1 MLKSKKAKI
10 ALFSGLGVAAV
21 ALVGGALLYSGVMGG
36 STVGDETMPTSLSY
50 QVVQEGSIASSTLLT
65 GVVSAAEEQY
75 VYYDPSKGDISEI
88 LVEPG
93 SQVEAG
99 TALLRYDSTELQ
111 SALDSAV
118 RARDKV
124 GRQIDELQRN
134 YQTVT
139 VPADATTGEETQST
153 SQQSYDSQLADLN
166 DAYADAQAA
175 VDKAYIAVLEAT
187 VTSTVSGTV
196 VEVNKSVSKNAT
208 GSQTVIHIVNQASLQ
223 VKGNLTE
230 YDLANIATDQAV
242 KLTTKVYPDQTWD
255 GKISYISNYPATDQ
269 EASAVA
275 GATSGTGAKYPFK
288 VAITSEVG
296 DLKQGFTVNIEV
308 VNTSK
313 NILVPVTAVV
323 YEEDKTFVWTIVDGK
338 AKKVEVTLGNADAI
352 NQEVQTGLAVGD
364 HVISY
369 PTLDLEDGKE
379 VEAYEEPA
387 KLTNIIKSYRNGDQ
401 ELRVL
406 KDIDLEVEEGE
417 FLAIMG
423 PSGSG
428 KSTLMNIIGL
438 LDRSSSGNYWLE
450 GEEVSQ
456 LSEKKLASV
465 RNDQIGFVF
474 QQFFLLSKLNALQNV
489 ELPLIYAGVPSA
501 KRKKLAKQ
509 YLEKVELAERM
520 THLPSELSGG
530 QKQRV
535 AIARALVNTPAI
547 ILADEPTGALDTK
560 TGQQIMELLIELNN
574 EGKTII
580 MVTHEPEIAAYAKRT
595 IVLRD
600 GVITED
606 RRREEI

>member
-21 ALVGGALLYSGVMGG
+21 ALVGGALLYSGG
-36 STVGDETMPTSLSY
+36 STVSDETMPTSLSY

-124 GRQIDELQRN
+124 GRQIDELQQN

-139 VPADATTGEETQST
+139 VPADATTGEDTQST
-153 SQQSYDSQLADLN
+153 SQQSYDSHLADLN

-175 VDKAYIAVLEAT
+175 VDKAYTAVLEAT

-208 GSQTVIHIVNQASLQ
+208 GSQTVIHIVNQTSLE

-275 GATSGTGAKYPFK
+275 GATSGTSAKYPFK
-288 VAITSEVG
+288 VALTSEVG

-338 AKKVEVTLGNADAI
+338 AKKVEVTLGNADAT
-352 NQEVQTGLAVGD
+352 NQEVKTGLAVGD
-364 HVISY
+364 HVISF

-387 KLTNIIKSYRNGDQ
+387 N
-401 ELRVL
+401 
-406 KDIDLEVEEGE
+406 
-417 FLAIMG
+417 
-423 PSGSG
+423 
-428 KSTLMNIIGL
+428 
-438 LDRSSSGNYWLE
+438 
-450 GEEVSQ
+450 
-456 LSEKKLASV
+456 
-465 RNDQIGFVF
+465 
-474 QQFFLLSKLNALQNV
+474 
-489 ELPLIYAGVPSA
+489 
-501 KRKKLAKQ
+501 
-509 YLEKVELAERM
+509 
-520 THLPSELSGG
+520 
-530 QKQRV
+530 
-535 AIARALVNTPAI
+535 
-547 ILADEPTGALDTK
+547 
-560 TGQQIMELLIELNN
+560 
-574 EGKTII
+574 
-580 MVTHEPEIAAYAKRT
+580 
-595 IVLRD
+595 
-600 GVITED
+600 
-606 RRREEI
+606 

>member
-21 ALVGGALLYSGVMGG
+21 ALVGGALLFSGVMGG
-36 STVGDETMPTSLSY
+36 STVSEETMPTSLSY

-111 SALDSAV
+111 SALDTAV

-139 VPADATTGEETQST
+139 VPADATTGEDTQST

-175 VDKAYIAVLEAT
+175 VDKAYTAVLEAT

-208 GSQTVIHIVNQASLQ
+208 GSQTVIHIVNQTSLE

-275 GATSGTGAKYPFK
+275 GATSGTSAKYPFK
-288 VAITSEVG
+288 VALTSEVG

-364 HVISY
+364 HVISF

-387 KLTNIIKSYRNGDQ
+387 N
-401 ELRVL
+401 
-406 KDIDLEVEEGE
+406 
-417 FLAIMG
+417 
-423 PSGSG
+423 
-428 KSTLMNIIGL
+428 
-438 LDRSSSGNYWLE
+438 
-450 GEEVSQ
+450 
-456 LSEKKLASV
+456 
-465 RNDQIGFVF
+465 
-474 QQFFLLSKLNALQNV
+474 
-489 ELPLIYAGVPSA
+489 
-501 KRKKLAKQ
+501 
-509 YLEKVELAERM
+509 
-520 THLPSELSGG
+520 
-530 QKQRV
+530 
-535 AIARALVNTPAI
+535 
-547 ILADEPTGALDTK
+547 
-560 TGQQIMELLIELNN
+560 
-574 EGKTII
+574 
-580 MVTHEPEIAAYAKRT
+580 
-595 IVLRD
+595 
-600 GVITED
+600 
-606 RRREEI
+606 

>member
-36 STVGDETMPTSLSY
+36 STVSDETMPTSLSY

-139 VPADATTGEETQST
+139 VPADATTGEDTQST

-175 VDKAYIAVLEAT
+175 VDKAYTAVLEAT

-208 GSQTVIHIVNQASLQ
+208 GSQTVIHIVNQSSLQ

-275 GATSGTGAKYPFK
+275 GATSGTSAKYPFK
-288 VAITSEVG
+288 VALTSEVG

-352 NQEVQTGLAVGD
+352 NQEVQTGLAVGN

-387 KLTNIIKSYRNGDQ
+387 N
-401 ELRVL
+401 
-406 KDIDLEVEEGE
+406 
-417 FLAIMG
+417 
-423 PSGSG
+423 
-428 KSTLMNIIGL
+428 
-438 LDRSSSGNYWLE
+438 
-450 GEEVSQ
+450 
-456 LSEKKLASV
+456 
-465 RNDQIGFVF
+465 
-474 QQFFLLSKLNALQNV
+474 
-489 ELPLIYAGVPSA
+489 
-501 KRKKLAKQ
+501 
-509 YLEKVELAERM
+509 
-520 THLPSELSGG
+520 
-530 QKQRV
+530 
-535 AIARALVNTPAI
+535 
-547 ILADEPTGALDTK
+547 
-560 TGQQIMELLIELNN
+560 
-574 EGKTII
+574 
-580 MVTHEPEIAAYAKRT
+580 
-595 IVLRD
+595 
-600 GVITED
+600 
-606 RRREEI
+606 

>member
-21 ALVGGALLYSGVMGG
+21 ALVGGALLFSGGMGG
-36 STVGDETMPTSLSY
+36 STVSDETMPTSLSY

-111 SALDSAV
+111 SALDTAV

-139 VPADATTGEETQST
+139 VPADATTGEDTQST

-175 VDKAYIAVLEAT
+175 VDKAYTAVLEAT

-208 GSQTVIHIVNQASLQ
+208 GSQTVIHIVNQSSLQ

-275 GATSGTGAKYPFK
+275 GATSGTSAKYPFK
-288 VAITSEVG
+288 VALTSEVG

-387 KLTNIIKSYRNGDQ
+387 N
-401 ELRVL
+401 
-406 KDIDLEVEEGE
+406 
-417 FLAIMG
+417 
-423 PSGSG
+423 
-428 KSTLMNIIGL
+428 
-438 LDRSSSGNYWLE
+438 
-450 GEEVSQ
+450 
-456 LSEKKLASV
+456 
-465 RNDQIGFVF
+465 
-474 QQFFLLSKLNALQNV
+474 
-489 ELPLIYAGVPSA
+489 
-501 KRKKLAKQ
+501 
-509 YLEKVELAERM
+509 
-520 THLPSELSGG
+520 
-530 QKQRV
+530 
-535 AIARALVNTPAI
+535 
-547 ILADEPTGALDTK
+547 
-560 TGQQIMELLIELNN
+560 
-574 EGKTII
+574 
-580 MVTHEPEIAAYAKRT
+580 
-595 IVLRD
+595 
-600 GVITED
+600 
-606 RRREEI
+606 

>member
-124 GRQIDELQRN
+124 GRQIDELKRN

-139 VPADATTGEETQST
+139 VPADATTGEDTQST
-153 SQQSYDSQLADLN
+153 SQQSYNSQLADLN
-166 DAYADAQAA
+166 NAYADAQAA
-175 VDKAYIAVLEAT
+175 VDKAYTAVLEAT

-196 VEVNKSVSKNAT
+196 VELNKSVSKNAT
-208 GSQTVIHIVNQASLQ
+208 GSQTVIHIVNQSSLQ

-255 GKISYISNYPATDQ
+255 GKISYVSNYPATDQ

-275 GATSGTGAKYPFK
+275 GAKRGTGAKYPFK

-296 DLKQGFTVNIEV
+296 DLKLGFTVNIEV

-387 KLTNIIKSYRNGDQ
+387 N
-401 ELRVL
+401 
-406 KDIDLEVEEGE
+406 
-417 FLAIMG
+417 
-423 PSGSG
+423 
-428 KSTLMNIIGL
+428 
-438 LDRSSSGNYWLE
+438 
-450 GEEVSQ
+450 
-456 LSEKKLASV
+456 
-465 RNDQIGFVF
+465 
-474 QQFFLLSKLNALQNV
+474 
-489 ELPLIYAGVPSA
+489 
-501 KRKKLAKQ
+501 
-509 YLEKVELAERM
+509 
-520 THLPSELSGG
+520 
-530 QKQRV
+530 
-535 AIARALVNTPAI
+535 
-547 ILADEPTGALDTK
+547 
-560 TGQQIMELLIELNN
+560 
-574 EGKTII
+574 
-580 MVTHEPEIAAYAKRT
+580 
-595 IVLRD
+595 
-600 GVITED
+600 
-606 RRREEI
+606 

>member
-21 ALVGGALLYSGVMGG
+21 ALVGGALLFSGVMGG

-124 GRQIDELQRN
+124 GRQIDELQQN

-139 VPADATTGEETQST
+139 VPADATTGEDTQST

-208 GSQTVIHIVNQASLQ
+208 GSQTVIHIVNQTSLE

-275 GATSGTGAKYPFK
+275 GATSGTSAKYPFK
-288 VAITSEVG
+288 VALTSEVG

-338 AKKVEVTLGNADAI
+338 AKKVEVTLGNADAT
-352 NQEVQTGLAVGD
+352 NQEVKTGLAVGD
-364 HVISY
+364 HVISF

-387 KLTNIIKSYRNGDQ
+387 N
-401 ELRVL
+401 
-406 KDIDLEVEEGE
+406 
-417 FLAIMG
+417 
-423 PSGSG
+423 
-428 KSTLMNIIGL
+428 
-438 LDRSSSGNYWLE
+438 
-450 GEEVSQ
+450 
-456 LSEKKLASV
+456 
-465 RNDQIGFVF
+465 
-474 QQFFLLSKLNALQNV
+474 
-489 ELPLIYAGVPSA
+489 
-501 KRKKLAKQ
+501 
-509 YLEKVELAERM
+509 
-520 THLPSELSGG
+520 
-530 QKQRV
+530 
-535 AIARALVNTPAI
+535 
-547 ILADEPTGALDTK
+547 
-560 TGQQIMELLIELNN
+560 
-574 EGKTII
+574 
-580 MVTHEPEIAAYAKRT
+580 
-595 IVLRD
+595 
-600 GVITED
+600 
-606 RRREEI
+606 

>member
-21 ALVGGALLYSGVMGG
+21 ALVGGALLFSGGMGG
-36 STVGDETMPTSLSY
+36 STVSEETMPTSLSY

-111 SALDSAV
+111 SALDTAV

-124 GRQIDELQRN
+124 GRQIDELQQN

-139 VPADATTGEETQST
+139 VPADATTGEDTQST

-175 VDKAYIAVLEAT
+175 VDKAYTAVLEAT

-208 GSQTVIHIVNQASLQ
+208 GSQTVIHIVNQTSLE

-275 GATSGTGAKYPFK
+275 GATSGASAKYPFK
-288 VAITSEVG
+288 VALTSEVG

-338 AKKVEVTLGNADAI
+338 AKKVEVTLGNADAT
-352 NQEVQTGLAVGD
+352 NQEVKTGLAVGD

-387 KLTNIIKSYRNGDQ
+387 N
-401 ELRVL
+401 
-406 KDIDLEVEEGE
+406 
-417 FLAIMG
+417 
-423 PSGSG
+423 
-428 KSTLMNIIGL
+428 
-438 LDRSSSGNYWLE
+438 
-450 GEEVSQ
+450 
-456 LSEKKLASV
+456 
-465 RNDQIGFVF
+465 
-474 QQFFLLSKLNALQNV
+474 
-489 ELPLIYAGVPSA
+489 
-501 KRKKLAKQ
+501 
-509 YLEKVELAERM
+509 
-520 THLPSELSGG
+520 
-530 QKQRV
+530 
-535 AIARALVNTPAI
+535 
-547 ILADEPTGALDTK
+547 
-560 TGQQIMELLIELNN
+560 
-574 EGKTII
+574 
-580 MVTHEPEIAAYAKRT
+580 
-595 IVLRD
+595 
-600 GVITED
+600 
-606 RRREEI
+606 

>member
-21 ALVGGALLYSGVMGG
+21 ALVGGALLFSGVMGG
-36 STVGDETMPTSLSY
+36 STVSEETMPTSLSY

-111 SALDSAV
+111 SALDTAV

-124 GRQIDELQRN
+124 GRQIDELQQN

-139 VPADATTGEETQST
+139 VPADATTGEDTQST

-175 VDKAYIAVLEAT
+175 VDKAYTAVLEAT

-275 GATSGTGAKYPFK
+275 GATSGTSAKYPFK
-288 VAITSEVG
+288 VALTSEVG

-338 AKKVEVTLGNADAI
+338 AKKVEVTLGNADAT
-352 NQEVQTGLAVGD
+352 NQEVKTGLAVGD

-387 KLTNIIKSYRNGDQ
+387 N
-401 ELRVL
+401 
-406 KDIDLEVEEGE
+406 
-417 FLAIMG
+417 
-423 PSGSG
+423 
-428 KSTLMNIIGL
+428 
-438 LDRSSSGNYWLE
+438 
-450 GEEVSQ
+450 
-456 LSEKKLASV
+456 
-465 RNDQIGFVF
+465 
-474 QQFFLLSKLNALQNV
+474 
-489 ELPLIYAGVPSA
+489 
-501 KRKKLAKQ
+501 
-509 YLEKVELAERM
+509 
-520 THLPSELSGG
+520 
-530 QKQRV
+530 
-535 AIARALVNTPAI
+535 
-547 ILADEPTGALDTK
+547 
-560 TGQQIMELLIELNN
+560 
-574 EGKTII
+574 
-580 MVTHEPEIAAYAKRT
+580 
-595 IVLRD
+595 
-600 GVITED
+600 
-606 RRREEI
+606 

>member
-21 ALVGGALLYSGVMGG
+21 ALVGGALLFSGVMGG

-139 VPADATTGEETQST
+139 VPADATTGEDTQST

-175 VDKAYIAVLEAT
+175 VDKAYTAVLEAT

-208 GSQTVIHIVNQASLQ
+208 GSQTVIHIVNQTSLE

-275 GATSGTGAKYPFK
+275 GATSGTSAKYPFK
-288 VAITSEVG
+288 VALTSEVG

-352 NQEVQTGLAVGD
+352 NQEVQTGLSVGD
-364 HVISY
+364 HVISF

-387 KLTNIIKSYRNGDQ
+387 N
-401 ELRVL
+401 
-406 KDIDLEVEEGE
+406 
-417 FLAIMG
+417 
-423 PSGSG
+423 
-428 KSTLMNIIGL
+428 
-438 LDRSSSGNYWLE
+438 
-450 GEEVSQ
+450 
-456 LSEKKLASV
+456 
-465 RNDQIGFVF
+465 
-474 QQFFLLSKLNALQNV
+474 
-489 ELPLIYAGVPSA
+489 
-501 KRKKLAKQ
+501 
-509 YLEKVELAERM
+509 
-520 THLPSELSGG
+520 
-530 QKQRV
+530 
-535 AIARALVNTPAI
+535 
-547 ILADEPTGALDTK
+547 
-560 TGQQIMELLIELNN
+560 
-574 EGKTII
+574 
-580 MVTHEPEIAAYAKRT
+580 
-595 IVLRD
+595 
-600 GVITED
+600 
-606 RRREEI
+606 

>member
-36 STVGDETMPTSLSY
+36 STVSDETMPTSLSY

-175 VDKAYIAVLEAT
+175 VDKAYTAVLEAT

-364 HVISY
+364 HVISN

-387 KLTNIIKSYRNGDQ
+387 N
-401 ELRVL
+401 
-406 KDIDLEVEEGE
+406 
-417 FLAIMG
+417 
-423 PSGSG
+423 
-428 KSTLMNIIGL
+428 
-438 LDRSSSGNYWLE
+438 
-450 GEEVSQ
+450 
-456 LSEKKLASV
+456 
-465 RNDQIGFVF
+465 
-474 QQFFLLSKLNALQNV
+474 
-489 ELPLIYAGVPSA
+489 
-501 KRKKLAKQ
+501 
-509 YLEKVELAERM
+509 
-520 THLPSELSGG
+520 
-530 QKQRV
+530 
-535 AIARALVNTPAI
+535 
-547 ILADEPTGALDTK
+547 
-560 TGQQIMELLIELNN
+560 
-574 EGKTII
+574 
-580 MVTHEPEIAAYAKRT
+580 
-595 IVLRD
+595 
-600 GVITED
+600 
-606 RRREEI
+606 

>member
-21 ALVGGALLYSGVMGG
+21 ALVGGALLFSGVMGG

-124 GRQIDELQRN
+124 GRQIDELQQN

-139 VPADATTGEETQST
+139 VPADATTGEDTQST

-175 VDKAYIAVLEAT
+175 VDKAYTAVLEAT

-208 GSQTVIHIVNQASLQ
+208 GSQTVIHIVNQTSLE

-275 GATSGTGAKYPFK
+275 GATSGTSAKYPFK
-288 VAITSEVG
+288 VALTSEVG

-338 AKKVEVTLGNADAI
+338 AKKVEVTLGNADAT
-352 NQEVQTGLAVGD
+352 NQEVKTGLAVGD
-364 HVISY
+364 HVISF

-387 KLTNIIKSYRNGDQ
+387 N
-401 ELRVL
+401 
-406 KDIDLEVEEGE
+406 
-417 FLAIMG
+417 
-423 PSGSG
+423 
-428 KSTLMNIIGL
+428 
-438 LDRSSSGNYWLE
+438 
-450 GEEVSQ
+450 
-456 LSEKKLASV
+456 
-465 RNDQIGFVF
+465 
-474 QQFFLLSKLNALQNV
+474 
-489 ELPLIYAGVPSA
+489 
-501 KRKKLAKQ
+501 
-509 YLEKVELAERM
+509 
-520 THLPSELSGG
+520 
-530 QKQRV
+530 
-535 AIARALVNTPAI
+535 
-547 ILADEPTGALDTK
+547 
-560 TGQQIMELLIELNN
+560 
-574 EGKTII
+574 
-580 MVTHEPEIAAYAKRT
+580 
-595 IVLRD
+595 
-600 GVITED
+600 
-606 RRREEI
+606 

>member
-21 ALVGGALLYSGVMGG
+21 ALVGGALLFSGGMGG
-36 STVGDETMPTSLSY
+36 STVSEETMPTSLSY

-111 SALDSAV
+111 SALDTAV

-124 GRQIDELQRN
+124 GRQIDELQQN

-139 VPADATTGEETQST
+139 VPADATTGEDTQST

-175 VDKAYIAVLEAT
+175 VDKAYTAVLEAT

-208 GSQTVIHIVNQASLQ
+208 GSQTVIHIVNQTSLE

-275 GATSGTGAKYPFK
+275 GATSGTSAKYPFK
-288 VAITSEVG
+288 VALTSEVG

-338 AKKVEVTLGNADAI
+338 AKKVEVTLGNADAT
-352 NQEVQTGLAVGD
+352 NQEVKTGLAVGD
-364 HVISY
+364 HVISF

-387 KLTNIIKSYRNGDQ
+387 N
-401 ELRVL
+401 
-406 KDIDLEVEEGE
+406 
-417 FLAIMG
+417 
-423 PSGSG
+423 
-428 KSTLMNIIGL
+428 
-438 LDRSSSGNYWLE
+438 
-450 GEEVSQ
+450 
-456 LSEKKLASV
+456 
-465 RNDQIGFVF
+465 
-474 QQFFLLSKLNALQNV
+474 
-489 ELPLIYAGVPSA
+489 
-501 KRKKLAKQ
+501 
-509 YLEKVELAERM
+509 
-520 THLPSELSGG
+520 
-530 QKQRV
+530 
-535 AIARALVNTPAI
+535 
-547 ILADEPTGALDTK
+547 
-560 TGQQIMELLIELNN
+560 
-574 EGKTII
+574 
-580 MVTHEPEIAAYAKRT
+580 
-595 IVLRD
+595 
-600 GVITED
+600 
-606 RRREEI
+606 

>member
-21 ALVGGALLYSGVMGG
+21 ALVGGALLFSGGMGG
-36 STVGDETMPTSLSY
+36 STVSEETMPTSLSY

-111 SALDSAV
+111 SALDTAV

-124 GRQIDELQRN
+124 GRQIDELQQN

-139 VPADATTGEETQST
+139 VPADATTGEDTQST

-175 VDKAYIAVLEAT
+175 VDKAYTAVLEAT

-208 GSQTVIHIVNQASLQ
+208 GSQTVIHIVNQTSLE

-275 GATSGTGAKYPFK
+275 GATSGASAKYPFK
-288 VAITSEVG
+288 VALTSEVG

-338 AKKVEVTLGNADAI
+338 AKKVEVTLGNADAT
-352 NQEVQTGLAVGD
+352 NQEVKTGLAVGD
-364 HVISY
+364 HVISN

-387 KLTNIIKSYRNGDQ
+387 N
-401 ELRVL
+401 
-406 KDIDLEVEEGE
+406 
-417 FLAIMG
+417 
-423 PSGSG
+423 
-428 KSTLMNIIGL
+428 
-438 LDRSSSGNYWLE
+438 
-450 GEEVSQ
+450 
-456 LSEKKLASV
+456 
-465 RNDQIGFVF
+465 
-474 QQFFLLSKLNALQNV
+474 
-489 ELPLIYAGVPSA
+489 
-501 KRKKLAKQ
+501 
-509 YLEKVELAERM
+509 
-520 THLPSELSGG
+520 
-530 QKQRV
+530 
-535 AIARALVNTPAI
+535 
-547 ILADEPTGALDTK
+547 
-560 TGQQIMELLIELNN
+560 
-574 EGKTII
+574 
-580 MVTHEPEIAAYAKRT
+580 
-595 IVLRD
+595 
-600 GVITED
+600 
-606 RRREEI
+606 

>member
-21 ALVGGALLYSGVMGG
+21 ALVGGALLFSGVMGG
-36 STVGDETMPTSLSY
+36 STVSEETMPTSLSY

-124 GRQIDELQRN
+124 GRQIDELQQN

-139 VPADATTGEETQST
+139 VPADATTGEDTQST

-175 VDKAYIAVLEAT
+175 VDKAYTAVLEAT

-208 GSQTVIHIVNQASLQ
+208 GSQTVIHIVNQTSLE

-275 GATSGTGAKYPFK
+275 GATSGTSAKYPFK
-288 VAITSEVG
+288 VALTSEVG

-338 AKKVEVTLGNADAI
+338 AKKVEVTLGNADAT
-352 NQEVQTGLAVGD
+352 NQEVKTGLAVGD

-387 KLTNIIKSYRNGDQ
+387 N
-401 ELRVL
+401 
-406 KDIDLEVEEGE
+406 
-417 FLAIMG
+417 
-423 PSGSG
+423 
-428 KSTLMNIIGL
+428 
-438 LDRSSSGNYWLE
+438 
-450 GEEVSQ
+450 
-456 LSEKKLASV
+456 
-465 RNDQIGFVF
+465 
-474 QQFFLLSKLNALQNV
+474 
-489 ELPLIYAGVPSA
+489 
-501 KRKKLAKQ
+501 
-509 YLEKVELAERM
+509 
-520 THLPSELSGG
+520 
-530 QKQRV
+530 
-535 AIARALVNTPAI
+535 
-547 ILADEPTGALDTK
+547 
-560 TGQQIMELLIELNN
+560 
-574 EGKTII
+574 
-580 MVTHEPEIAAYAKRT
+580 
-595 IVLRD
+595 
-600 GVITED
+600 
-606 RRREEI
+606 

>member
-21 ALVGGALLYSGVMGG
+21 ALVGGALLFSGVMGG
-36 STVGDETMPTSLSY
+36 STVSEETMPTSLSY

-111 SALDSAV
+111 SALDTAV

-124 GRQIDELQRN
+124 GRQIDELQQN

-139 VPADATTGEETQST
+139 VPADATTGEDTQST

-175 VDKAYIAVLEAT
+175 VDKAYTAVLEAT

-208 GSQTVIHIVNQASLQ
+208 GSQTVIHIVNQTSLE

-275 GATSGTGAKYPFK
+275 GATSGTSAKYPFK
-288 VAITSEVG
+288 VALTSEVG

-338 AKKVEVTLGNADAI
+338 AKKVEVTLGNADAT
-352 NQEVQTGLAVGD
+352 NQEVKTGLAVGD

-369 PTLDLEDGKE
+369 STLDLEDGKE

-387 KLTNIIKSYRNGDQ
+387 N
-401 ELRVL
+401 
-406 KDIDLEVEEGE
+406 
-417 FLAIMG
+417 
-423 PSGSG
+423 
-428 KSTLMNIIGL
+428 
-438 LDRSSSGNYWLE
+438 
-450 GEEVSQ
+450 
-456 LSEKKLASV
+456 
-465 RNDQIGFVF
+465 
-474 QQFFLLSKLNALQNV
+474 
-489 ELPLIYAGVPSA
+489 
-501 KRKKLAKQ
+501 
-509 YLEKVELAERM
+509 
-520 THLPSELSGG
+520 
-530 QKQRV
+530 
-535 AIARALVNTPAI
+535 
-547 ILADEPTGALDTK
+547 
-560 TGQQIMELLIELNN
+560 
-574 EGKTII
+574 
-580 MVTHEPEIAAYAKRT
+580 
-595 IVLRD
+595 
-600 GVITED
+600 
-606 RRREEI
+606 

>member
-21 ALVGGALLYSGVMGG
+21 ALVGGALLFSGVMGG
-36 STVGDETMPTSLSY
+36 STVSEETMPTSLSY

-111 SALDSAV
+111 SALDTAV

-124 GRQIDELQRN
+124 GRQIDELQQN

-139 VPADATTGEETQST
+139 VPADATTGEDTQST

-175 VDKAYIAVLEAT
+175 VDKAYTAVLEAT

-208 GSQTVIHIVNQASLQ
+208 GSQTVIHIVNQTSLE

-275 GATSGTGAKYPFK
+275 GATSGTSAKYPFK
-288 VAITSEVG
+288 VALTSEVG

-338 AKKVEVTLGNADAI
+338 AKKVEVTLGNADAT
-352 NQEVQTGLAVGD
+352 NQEVKTGLAVGD
-364 HVISY
+364 HVISF

-387 KLTNIIKSYRNGDQ
+387 N
-401 ELRVL
+401 
-406 KDIDLEVEEGE
+406 
-417 FLAIMG
+417 
-423 PSGSG
+423 
-428 KSTLMNIIGL
+428 
-438 LDRSSSGNYWLE
+438 
-450 GEEVSQ
+450 
-456 LSEKKLASV
+456 
-465 RNDQIGFVF
+465 
-474 QQFFLLSKLNALQNV
+474 
-489 ELPLIYAGVPSA
+489 
-501 KRKKLAKQ
+501 
-509 YLEKVELAERM
+509 
-520 THLPSELSGG
+520 
-530 QKQRV
+530 
-535 AIARALVNTPAI
+535 
-547 ILADEPTGALDTK
+547 
-560 TGQQIMELLIELNN
+560 
-574 EGKTII
+574 
-580 MVTHEPEIAAYAKRT
+580 
-595 IVLRD
+595 
-600 GVITED
+600 
-606 RRREEI
+606 

>member
-255 GKISYISNYPATDQ
+255 GKISYISNYPATVTSTVSGTVVEVNKSVSKNATGSQTVIHIVNQASLQVKGNLTEYDLANIATDQAVKLTTKVYPDQTWDGKISYISNYPATDQ

-387 KLTNIIKSYRNGDQ
+387 N
-401 ELRVL
+401 
-406 KDIDLEVEEGE
+406 
-417 FLAIMG
+417 
-423 PSGSG
+423 
-428 KSTLMNIIGL
+428 
-438 LDRSSSGNYWLE
+438 
-450 GEEVSQ
+450 
-456 LSEKKLASV
+456 
-465 RNDQIGFVF
+465 
-474 QQFFLLSKLNALQNV
+474 
-489 ELPLIYAGVPSA
+489 
-501 KRKKLAKQ
+501 
-509 YLEKVELAERM
+509 
-520 THLPSELSGG
+520 
-530 QKQRV
+530 
-535 AIARALVNTPAI
+535 
-547 ILADEPTGALDTK
+547 
-560 TGQQIMELLIELNN
+560 
-574 EGKTII
+574 
-580 MVTHEPEIAAYAKRT
+580 
-595 IVLRD
+595 
-600 GVITED
+600 
-606 RRREEI
+606 

>member
-21 ALVGGALLYSGVMGG
+21 ALVGGALLFSGVMGG
-36 STVGDETMPTSLSY
+36 STVSEETMPTSLSY

-124 GRQIDELQRN
+124 GRQIDELQQN

-139 VPADATTGEETQST
+139 VPADATTGEDTQST

-175 VDKAYIAVLEAT
+175 VDKAYTAVLEAT

-208 GSQTVIHIVNQASLQ
+208 GSQTVIHIVNQTSLE

-275 GATSGTGAKYPFK
+275 GATSGTSAKYPFK
-288 VAITSEVG
+288 VALTSEVG

-338 AKKVEVTLGNADAI
+338 AKKVEVTLGNADAT
-352 NQEVQTGLAVGD
+352 NQEVKTGLAVGD
-364 HVISY
+364 HVISF

-387 KLTNIIKSYRNGDQ
+387 N
-401 ELRVL
+401 
-406 KDIDLEVEEGE
+406 
-417 FLAIMG
+417 
-423 PSGSG
+423 
-428 KSTLMNIIGL
+428 
-438 LDRSSSGNYWLE
+438 
-450 GEEVSQ
+450 
-456 LSEKKLASV
+456 
-465 RNDQIGFVF
+465 
-474 QQFFLLSKLNALQNV
+474 
-489 ELPLIYAGVPSA
+489 
-501 KRKKLAKQ
+501 
-509 YLEKVELAERM
+509 
-520 THLPSELSGG
+520 
-530 QKQRV
+530 
-535 AIARALVNTPAI
+535 
-547 ILADEPTGALDTK
+547 
-560 TGQQIMELLIELNN
+560 
-574 EGKTII
+574 
-580 MVTHEPEIAAYAKRT
+580 
-595 IVLRD
+595 
-600 GVITED
+600 
-606 RRREEI
+606 